1 MLFTLEITREGVPI
15 VALQVMNLTNIHE
28 DPGSI
33 LGLFQWVK
41 NPALPCTMVQVTDMA
56 QIWHCS
62 GCGLGQ
68 QLQL

>member
-1 MLFTLEITREGVPI
+1 MLFTLEITREGVPV

-41 NPALPCTMVQVTDMA
+41 NPALPCTMV
-56 QIWHCS
+56 
-62 GCGLGQ
+62 
-68 QLQL
+68 